1 MSRSVLI
8 LVVLL
13 AVLCAVS
20 SSAGGGRVEVKDQA
34 AEGFEPDLGSAES
47 SGVPESPAS
56 PYVELEPVELEA
68 ERLYGIAVCAED
80 RIFVS
85 ADQRILVFGQAGESL
100 GGFELEEPA
109 RCLAVGP
116 EGLLYLGMSD
126 HVQVYDPAGSRVAT
140 WTGLGNAALVTSIF
154 ATLEEVFVADAGNHM
169 VLRFDLGGRL
179 LDYIRGDGSAG
190 PKLIIPSPY
199 FDLLVTAEGTLLVTN
214 PGRHRV
220 HSYTT
225 QGEYLGFWGRSAPD
239 IEAFCGCCNP
249 THIALTPAGSIVT
262 SEKGIPRI
270 KVYDS
275 RGTFQAL
282 VAGPDDFAEGT
293 TGLDLAV
300 DSRGR
305 VIVVDPMAG
314 AVRIFAEEPPR

>member
-1 MSRSVLI
+1 LSRAVLI

-13 AVLCAVS
+13 AAVSAVS
-20 SSAGGGRVEVKDQA
+20 SNAGGRQSEVKDRATELRNPGLDSTEATQL
-34 AEGFEPDLGSAES
+34 P
-47 SGVPESPAS
+47 VSPVS
-56 PYVELEPVELEA
+56 PYVELQPIRIDA
-68 ERLYGIAVCAED
+68 ERLYGIAADRED
-80 RIFVS
+80 RILVS
-85 ADQRILVFGQAGESL
+85 ADRRILVFGKAGEPL
-100 GGFELEEPA
+100 GRFELEEPA

-126 HVQVYDPAGSRVAT
+126 HVQVYDPAGSRVAI
-140 WTGLGNAALVTSIF
+140 WAGLGGEALVTSIF
-154 ATLEEVFVADAGNHM
+154 ASREEVFVADAGNHM
-169 VLRFDLGGRL
+169 VLRFDRGGRL

-190 PKLIIPSPY
+190 AKLIIPSPY
-199 FDLLVTAEGTLLVTN
+199 FDLLVTSEGTLLLTN

-220 HSYTT
+220 HSYTI

-249 THIALTPAGSIVT
+249 THIALTPAGSILT
-262 SEKGIPRI
+262 SEKGIPRV

-275 RGTFQAL
+275 RGVFQAL

-305 VIVVDPMAG
+305 VIVLDPMSG

>member
-1 MSRSVLI
+1 LSRSVLI

-13 AVLCAVS
+13 AALPAVS
-20 SSAGGGRVEVKDQA
+20 SNAGGRHFETKDRA
-34 AEGFEPDLGSAES
+34 TELHNPGLDSSES
-47 SGVPESPAS
+47 TQLPESPAS
-56 PYVELEPVELEA
+56 PYVELEPIRIDA
-68 ERLYGIAVCAED
+68 ERLYGIASDRED
-80 RIFVS
+80 RILVS
-85 ADQRILVFGQAGESL
+85 ADRRILVFGKAGESL

-109 RCLAVGP
+109 RCLTVGP

-126 HVQVYDPAGSRVAT
+126 HVQVYDPAGSRVTIWA
-140 WTGLGNAALVTSIF
+140 GLGDEALVTSIF
-154 ATLEEVFVADAGNHM
+154 ASREEVFVADAGNHM
-169 VLRFDLGGRL
+169 VLRFDHGGRL

-190 PKLIIPSPY
+190 AKLIIPSPY
-199 FDLLVTAEGTLLVTN
+199 FDLLVTSEGTLLLTN

-225 QGEYLGFWGRSAPD
+225 EGEYLGFWGRSAPD

-262 SEKGIPRI
+262 SEKGIPRV

-275 RGTFQAL
+275 RGVFQAL
-282 VAGPDDFAEGT
+282 VAGPDDFTEGT
-293 TGLDLAV
+293 RGLDLAV

-305 VIVVDPMAG
+305 VIVLDPMSG
-314 AVRIFAEEPPR
+314 AVRIFAEESPR

>member
-8 LVVLL
+8 LGVLL
-13 AVLCAVS
+13 AVLSAVS
-20 SSAGGGRVEVKDQA
+20 SSAGGRRSEVKDQA
-34 AEGFEPDLGSAES
+34 TELHNPGLDSTES
-47 SGVPESPAS
+47 TELPESPAS
-56 PYVELEPVELEA
+56 PYAELEPIELNA

-80 RIFVS
+80 RILVS
-85 ADQRILVFGQAGESL
+85 ADRRIFVFGQAGESL
-100 GGFELEEPA
+100 GGFGLEEPA
-109 RCLAVGP
+109 GCLAVGP

-126 HVQVYDPAGSRVAT
+126 HVQVYGPAGSRVAT
-140 WTGLGNAALVTSIF
+140 WAGLGNEALVTSIF
-154 ATLEEVFVADAGNHM
+154 ATPEEVFVADAGNHM
-169 VLRFDLGGRL
+169 VLRFDRGGRL

-199 FDLLVTAEGTLLVTN
+199 FDLLVTSEGTLLLTN

-225 QGEYLGFWGRSAPD
+225 EGEYLGFWGRCAPE

-275 RGTFQAL
+275 RGVFQAL
-282 VAGPDDFAEGT
+282 VAGPEDFAEGT

-305 VIVVDPMAG
+305 VVVLDPKSRT
-314 AVRIFAEEPPR
+314 VRIFAKELPR